1 MVYERASCEARDGY
15 LSRAAALLS
24 KTPVAIPGAQA
35 SFSAIA
41 WLGGL
46 RAARRVADSRADDDW
61 RFEW

>member
-41 WLGGL
+41 WLRGL
-46 RAARRVADSRADDDW
+46 RAARRAADSRA
-61 RFEW
+61 E